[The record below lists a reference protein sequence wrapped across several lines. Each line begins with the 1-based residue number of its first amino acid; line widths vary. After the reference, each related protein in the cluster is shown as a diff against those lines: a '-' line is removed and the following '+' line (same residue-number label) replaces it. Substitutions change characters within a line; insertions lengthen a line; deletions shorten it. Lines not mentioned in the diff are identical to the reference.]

1 MSMSLTIARS
11 SLRRLSRLMNTGIWT
26 SFKPSVFRCSS
37 VASGKV
43 EVNGVHLHYKLSGH
57 GNHAILLL
65 PGAMGCGETDFGP
78 QLETLNKEMFTVVA
92 WDPRG
97 YGRSIPPNREYPP
110 DFFERDAKDAVDLM
124 QALKFKRFSLLG
136 WSDGGITALVAA
148 GKYPA
153 LVNKLVVWGANAY
166 VTEEDLKLYNS
177 VRDISKWSEKM
188 RKPMEEIYGREYL
201 AKTFDAWVE
210 GMNSFVKNS
219 NGNICRHLLPFID
232 CPTLIIH
239 GEKDAMVPPF
249 HPQFIHQ
256 QIKDSKLHVM
266 PEGKHNLHLRFAEEF
281 NRLVKD
287 FLK

>member
-1 MSMSLTIARS
+1 MTLSTAKS
-11 SLRRLSRLMNTGIWT
+11 SLRCLSRLMNTVTWI
-26 SFKPSVFRCSS
+26 PLNLSVCTCSS

-43 EVNGVHLHYKLSGH
+43 EVNGVHLHYKHTGH
-57 GNHAILLL
+57 GNQAVLLL

-78 QLETLNKEMFTVVA
+78 QLKTLNKELFTVVA

-97 YGRSIPPNREYPP
+97 YGRSIPPNRDFPP

-124 QALKFKRFSLLG
+124 HALKFKRFSLLG
-136 WSDGGITALVAA
+136 WSDGGITALIAA
-148 GKYPA
+148 AKYPA
-153 LVNKLVVWGANAY
+153 LVHKLVVWGANSY
-166 VTEEDLKLYNS
+166 ITEEDLKLYNA
-177 VRDISKWSEKM
+177 VRDISKWSENM

-210 GMNSFVKNS
+210 GMNHFAKNS

-232 CPTLIIH
+232 CPTFIIH
-239 GEKDAMVPPF
+239 GQKDAMVPPF
-249 HPQFIHQ
+249 HPKFIHQ

-266 PEGKHNLHLRFAEEF
+266 TEGKHNLHLRFAEEF
-281 NRLVKD
+281 NRLVED